1 MDINTWF
8 AHRTA
13 KADVS
18 AAQTFTNGAFTN
30 GENCVLVSDKA
41 NWIKIYAMTSIA
53 DTVADVDPL
62 NYLLCFAFVIEWRT
76 VERGPKGKQVAC
88 YWVDAQLCTL
98 SKDWTAT

>member
-1 MDINTWF
+1 
-8 AHRTA
+8 
-13 KADVS
+13 
-18 AAQTFTNGAFTN
+18 
-30 GENCVLVSDKA
+30 
-41 NWIKIYAMTSIA
+41 MTLIA

-98 SKDWTAT
+98 SKDRTAT